1 MMSYEQAQKKSEFW
15 HAYYENGDER
25 MSFGEPKLT
34 SQEFYEVWIDRDIV
48 HTFQDM
54 NIPKRYPKRS
64 EK

>member
-1 MMSYEQAQKKSEFW
+1 MSYEQAQKKSEFW

-25 MSFGEPKLT
+25 MSFGEPQLT

>member
-25 MSFGEPKLT
+25 MSFGEPQLT
-34 SQEFYEVWIDRDIV
+34 SQEFYEVWIDRDKI
-48 HTFQDM
+48 HTFKDM
-54 NIPKRYPKRS
+54 YIPKRS